1 MDKILYFLS
10 FLLILSALL
19 SFFKPKN
26 TGIKKKFFHKCPC
39 FKAVENGLM
48 SRICIYAGSFGFM
61 YSVLYIGFG
70 VYDKRL
76 FIILFVSFAI
86 WYFAWVL
93 KKE

>member
-1 MDKILYFLS
+1 MDKVLYFLS
-10 FLLILSALL
+10 FLLILSAIL
-19 SFFKPKN
+19 SLFKPKE
-26 TGIKKKFFHKCPC
+26 TKKKFFHKCPC
-39 FKAVENGLM
+39 FRAVENGLM

-70 VYDKRL
+70 VYDKKL
-76 FIILFVSFAI
+76 FMILLLSFAI